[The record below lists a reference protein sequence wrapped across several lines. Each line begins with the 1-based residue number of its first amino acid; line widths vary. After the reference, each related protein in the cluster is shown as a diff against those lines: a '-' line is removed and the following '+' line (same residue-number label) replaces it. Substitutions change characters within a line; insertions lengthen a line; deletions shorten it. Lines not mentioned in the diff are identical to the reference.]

1 METDKQ
7 WFIDARYGLF
17 IHYGL
22 YSILGRGEWV
32 LCKERLDIGEYKK
45 LADQFTAE
53 NIDFDGLLGRA
64 KNDWGMNYAILTC
77 KHHDGF
83 CLYDSKLTDFTTVKT
98 TCGRDLVAEFVEACR
113 KHGLR
118 IALYHTLND
127 WTSTQNAVDALER
140 HDECYQPFI
149 DFVHGQIREIMTNY
163 GKIDVMWYDG
173 WWPFDGEGWQAEKLN
188 AMVRELQP
196 GILINSRCGLKGD
209 FDTPEKH
216 ITTSQPGQ
224 AWEACM
230 TLNDNWGFHKG
241 DNSWKSPSDVAEML
255 RQCATGVGN
264 LIINVGPKGDGSL
277 PTESI
282 DCLDAVG
289 VWLKLNREAIFDTKR
304 FVFGMH
310 TGDTGN
316 ADWTHSGMFSANDG
330 AFYWHI
336 RHWPGAPL
344 RLAGVM
350 CKVTDVKLL
359 ATGQSFPFSQSGDR
373 LIVEGVAKQ
382 MDTSAGPVVFKF
394 STEGEPRL
402 YRCGGYEVPNV
413 EHCRYDP
420 MPSDIQGGL

>member
-1 METDKQ
+1 MEADKQ
-7 WFIDARYGLF
+7 WLIDARYGLF

-83 CLYDSKLTDFTTVKT
+83 CLYDSKLTNFTTVKT

-118 IALYHTLND
+118 IALYHTLNA

-209 FDTPEKH
+209 FDTPEQH
-216 ITTSQPGQ
+216 ITASDPGQ
-224 AWEACM
+224 AWEANM
-230 TLNDNWGFHKG
+230 TLNDNWGYHKG
-241 DNSWKSPSDVAEML
+241 DNNWKSPTDAANLHSAIDE
-255 RQCATGVGN
+255 QTGTH
-264 LIINVGPKGDGSL
+264 I
-277 PTESI
+277 
-282 DCLDAVG
+282 
-289 VWLKLNREAIFDTKR
+289 VW
-304 FVFGMH
+304 G
-310 TGDTGN
+310 
-316 ADWTHSGMFSANDG
+316 
-330 AFYWHI
+330 
-336 RHWPGAPL
+336 
-344 RLAGVM
+344 
-350 CKVTDVKLL
+350 
-359 ATGQSFPFSQSGDR
+359 
-373 LIVEGVAKQ
+373 
-382 MDTSAGPVVFKF
+382 
-394 STEGEPRL
+394 
-402 YRCGGYEVPNV
+402 
-413 EHCRYDP
+413 
-420 MPSDIQGGL
+420 